1 MFGLIFNYR
10 QRQPSSKGAVTDGE
24 WIDFMRLIVHK
35 PLEEELKLL
44 LDKYKMVN
52 LKF

>member
-1 MFGLIFNYR
+1 M
-10 QRQPSSKGAVTDGE
+10 AVTDAE

-35 PLEEELKLL
+35 PLEYEIKLL

-52 LKF
+52 ITFL